1 MREEEYIYY
10 LYLLKVGSFHMM
22 QIVLILN
29 FCGLHA
35 AKMTQELSLFIETKQ
50 ERMLYIL

>member
-22 QIVLILN
+22 QIVLI
-29 FCGLHA
+29 
-35 AKMTQELSLFIETKQ
+35 
-50 ERMLYIL
+50 